1 MSFSNGQRPGGF
13 ELMRYVCRLTA
24 VLALGMATVSA
35 HAGQIQGEYV
45 EARTADVF
53 TGPCFSNAEV
63 FIYGKQAVAAWKV
76 TQGSFQGVD
85 LSGLT
90 VAAALRSKETFSED
104 KPGDS
109 RGVIIVDEA
118 ADSRQRDALIA
129 FAKEM
134 TGGRLDEVV
143 SVQTAPMGLI
153 VEKHSMTVNMKEHK
167 HHGMPQ
173 APRASFWAPGLAQI
187 VTRPL
192 DDTDHLCGN
201 EVVAYAPL
209 SKGVDVLPAY
219 TLGHKFTGAGLG
231 GTWNDR
237 NARSSFVGHFSY

>member
-1 MSFSNGQRPGGF
+1 
-13 ELMRYVCRLTA
+13 MRYVSRLTG
-24 VLALGMATVSA
+24 VLALGILAVSA
-35 HAGQIQGEYV
+35 DAGQIEGEYV

-76 TQGSFQGVD
+76 SRGSYRGVD
-85 LSGLT
+85 LSGLS
-90 VAAALRSKETFSED
+90 VAAAIRSEATFSED
-104 KPGDS
+104 RPGDAK
-109 RGVIIVDEA
+109 GVIIVDET
-118 ADSRQRDALIA
+118 ADSRQREALIA
-129 FAKEM
+129 FAQEM
-134 TGGRLDEVV
+134 AGGRLDHVV
-143 SVQTAPMGLI
+143 AVRTAPIGLT
-153 VEKHSMTVNMKEHK
+153 VESPAMTVNMTELK
-167 HHGMPQ
+167 HHGMPH

-209 SKGVDVLPAY
+209 SKGVEVLPAF
-219 TLGHKFTGAGLG
+219 TLGHKYTGGELG

-237 NARSSFVGHFSY
+237 NARSAFVGHFSN